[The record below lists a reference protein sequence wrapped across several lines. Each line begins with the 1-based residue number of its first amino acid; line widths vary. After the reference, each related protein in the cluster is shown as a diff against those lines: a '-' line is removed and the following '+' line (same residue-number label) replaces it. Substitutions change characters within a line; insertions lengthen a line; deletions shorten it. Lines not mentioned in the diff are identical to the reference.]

1 MKDRGYRAKDIS
13 RLFGLTESQ
22 IKAWHR
28 SGLVPHVSME
38 EEEPIFGFRELI
50 CFKVMKDLMDKGIT
64 PRRMKNY
71 LDQLK
76 RILPESDRLLTE
88 LKFTIHG
95 RKLLVRKNGQT
106 FDSRGQLHLDFSVR
120 KPRALVFIDLG
131 KRKFLR
137 GSEYLS
143 HTDPE
148 GALEDYRS
156 LLEHEPRNADAMVNL
171 GNIYYGMGDTE
182 GARHWYLEALMIEP
196 DHVEGN
202 YNYANLLD
210 ERGEIEPAIVFYLN
224 SINSDTAFADAHFNV
239 AICFHKLGKF
249 EEAKRYFA
257 SYLKYD
263 STSEWAKIAMELL
276 NSY

>member
-1 MKDRGYRAKDIS
+1 MDRGYRAKDIS
-13 RLFGLTESQ
+13 RLFGLTEGQ
-22 IKAWHR
+22 IKSWYR
-28 SGLVPHVSME
+28 SGLVPHISME
-38 EEEPIFGFRELI
+38 EQEPIFGFRELV
-50 CFKVMKDLMDKGIT
+50 CFKVMKDLIDKGIT
-64 PRRMKNY
+64 PRRMKSY

-76 RILPESDRLLTE
+76 RILPESDKLLTE
-88 LKFTIHG
+88 LKFSIDG

-120 KPRALVFIDLG
+120 KPRAVVSIDLG

-137 GSEYLS
+137 TSEYLGR
-143 HTDPE
+143 TDPQAAIGE
-148 GALEDYRS
+148 YRC
-156 LLEHEPRNADAMVNL
+156 LLEHEPQNADAMVNL
-171 GNIYYGMGDTE
+171 GNIYYGMGDTG
-182 GARHWYLEALMIEP
+182 GAHHWYLEALMIEP

-210 ERGEIEPAIVFYLN
+210 ERGEIETAIVFYLK

-249 EEAKRYFA
+249 GEAKRFFI

>member
-1 MKDRGYRAKDIS
+1 MDRGYRAKDIS
-13 RLFGLTESQ
+13 RLFGLTEGQ
-22 IKAWHR
+22 IKSWYR

-38 EEEPIFGFRELI
+38 EQEPIFGFRELV
-50 CFKVMKDLMDKGIT
+50 CFKVMKDLIDKGIT
-64 PRRMKNY
+64 PRRMKSY

-76 RILPESDRLLTE
+76 RILPESDKLLTE
-88 LKFTIHG
+88 LKFSIDG

-120 KPRALVFIDLG
+120 KPRAVVSIDLG
-131 KRKFLR
+131 KRKFPR
-137 GSEYLS
+137 TSEHLGG
-143 HTDPE
+143 TDPQAAIGE
-148 GALEDYRS
+148 YRC
-156 LLEHEPRNADAMVNL
+156 LLEHEPGNADAMVNL

-210 ERGEIEPAIVFYLN
+210 ERGEVETAIVFYLK
-224 SINSDTAFADAHFNV
+224 SINSDMAFADAHFNV
-239 AICFHKLGKF
+239 AICFHKLGKLG
-249 EEAKRYFA
+249 EAKRFFI